1 MHILYVPLQSRQGGQ
16 TFVAGLTSEL
26 VHTTWRQKRGPIS
39 LSQPL
44 SKLIY
49 TRSATS
55 KLGLWAGARSQPFA
69 RHV

>member
-1 MHILYVPLQSRQGGQ
+1 VHILYVPLQSRQGGQ

-49 TRSATS
+49 TRSATF
-55 KLGLWAGARSQPFA
+55 LI
-69 RHV
+69 